1 MENKL
6 SAEAMTT
13 TDDDDDDGENNSAF
27 YIILCFRSFVSF
39 LLPMLSLP
47 NCLLVIRKEIFKKES
62 SGKILVLVIK
72 VILIFL

>member
-13 TDDDDDDGENNSAF
+13 TDDDDDDGENNSVF
-27 YIILCFRSFVSF
+27 HIILCFRSFVSFF

-47 NCLLVIRKEIFKKES
+47 NCLLVIRKEIFKKKES
-62 SGKILVLVIK
+62 SVETSYSCY
-72 VILIFL
+72 

>member
-27 YIILCFRSFVSF
+27 HIILCFRSFVSF
-39 LLPMLSLP
+39 FFITYAKSP
-47 NCLLVIRKEIFKKES
+47 
-62 SGKILVLVIK
+62 
-72 VILIFL
+72 